1 MLVLILQ
8 YLLVRVAIGHII
20 KTSVKV
26 FIIIQE
32 CKDGQR
38 FKKLNSTCGAMLICN
53 CHSAE
58 VGVGKLLLLL
68 RLGVYLTGCSV
79 FSHFQPVCL
88 FIFFFLWLFIKE
100 SVVKPS
106 CKRYIWNLLTDCDV
120 NLFNIKNLWI

>member
-20 KTSVKV
+20 SVKV

-68 RLGVYLTGCSV
+68 RLGG
-79 FSHFQPVCL
+79 F
-88 FIFFFLWLFIKE
+88 FI
-100 SVVKPS
+100 
-106 CKRYIWNLLTDCDV
+106 
-120 NLFNIKNLWI
+120 